1 MIKKILLS
9 ALIIVSIQ
17 AECFASSPME
27 AIKKPTN
34 NIIDIL
40 QSEKYETLT
49 PDLREEQWEEIWI
62 IVKDSFDFSLI
73 SRLAVGK
80 YWSSFSDEQK
90 EQFQTLFAQLL
101 ANTYINKVQENFKSQ
116 EVIFKDEKISDDKA
130 EVLID
135 IEHEDKPVPV
145 IYRLIKKDR
154 WLIYDVKIEGM
165 SMVRNYRSQFDEYL
179 FKKSPKDLIK
189 ALDSKIEKLKIERKK
204 PIDEN

>member
-9 ALIIVSIQ
+9 ALIIITAQ
-17 AECFASSPME
+17 TNCFASSPME

-49 PDLREEQWEEIWI
+49 PDLREEQWEQIWV
-62 IVKDSFDFSLI
+62 IVKDSFDFRII

-80 YWSSFSDEQK
+80 YWSSFSDEQQDK
-90 EQFQTLFAQLL
+90 FQTLFAELL
-101 ANTYINKVQENFKSQ
+101 ANTYINKVQENFKNQ
-116 EVIFKDEKISDDKA
+116 KVIFKDEKISDNKA
-130 EVLID
+130 EVLIN
-135 IEHEDKPVPV
+135 IALEDKPVPV
-145 IYRLIKKDR
+145 IYRLINKNR

-179 FKKSPKDLIK
+179 FKNSPEDLIK
-189 ALDSKIEKLKIERKK
+189 ALDSKIEKLRLERKK
-204 PIDEN
+204 PVDAN